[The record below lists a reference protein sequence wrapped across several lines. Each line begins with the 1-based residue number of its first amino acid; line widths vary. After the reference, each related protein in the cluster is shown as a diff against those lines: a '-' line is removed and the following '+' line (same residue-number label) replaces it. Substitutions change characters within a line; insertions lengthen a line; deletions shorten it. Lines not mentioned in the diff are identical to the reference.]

1 MTPLNTDKAAADY
14 LGVSRQTINKA
25 KQGGSFPKKG
35 PKGWQPSDLDAW
47 KASRRTD
54 GGLRAASTSAAS
66 PEDMLLAKQRKILA
80 DAIRAENEAELAA
93 VKLARVRGEIV
104 MRVSVD
110 QLLRTIASRQKQVL
124 IALKSELLPKLRAL
138 TASQWEAEADEFTDR
153 MCREMQ
159 KLVAGWKPE
168 AEEEA

>member
-1 MTPLNTDKAAADY
+1 MALIKTNAAAAKY
-14 LGVSRQTINKA
+14 LGVSKPAITQARKS
-25 KQGGSFPKKG
+25 GSLPQPG
-35 PKGWQPSDLDAW
+35 PNGWSTADLDAW
-47 KASRRTD
+47 KACRRSD
-54 GGLRAASTSAAS
+54 GGVQPKRTSGAT
-66 PEDMLLAKQRKILA
+66 PEEMLAAKQRKILA

-110 QLLRTIASRQKQVL
+110 QLLRKIASRQKQVL
-124 IALKSELLPKLRAL
+124 VSLKSEYNPKLRQL
-138 TASQWEAEADEFTDR
+138 TPDQWEAEADEFTDR